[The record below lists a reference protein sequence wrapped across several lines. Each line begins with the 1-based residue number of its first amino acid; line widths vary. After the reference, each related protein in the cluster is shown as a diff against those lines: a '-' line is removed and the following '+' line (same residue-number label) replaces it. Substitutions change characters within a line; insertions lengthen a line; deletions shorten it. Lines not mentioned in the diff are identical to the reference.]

1 MADAAHLSAIPL
13 GFDKARLMQPDSTEL
28 LRQYYAARDNEELPV
43 TVSRL
48 WLAYLRACE
57 RERDAKKEE
66 RAA

>member
-28 LRQYYAARDNEELPV
+28 LRQYYAARDNEDLPV

-57 RERDAKKEE
+57 REMREKEE

>member
-13 GFDKARLMQPDSTEL
+13 GFVEARMTQPDSTEL
-28 LRQYYAARDNEELPV
+28 LRQYYAARDNEDLPV

-57 RERDAKKEE
+57 REMREKEE

>member
-1 MADAAHLSAIPL
+1 VADAAHLSAIPL

-28 LRQYYAARDNEELPV
+28 LRQYYAARDNEDLPV

-57 RERDAKKEE
+57 REMREKEE